1 MTIIKESEDPLLSE
15 YEIDEIVMLY
25 RKWCGVNYSNTL
37 RISDAQMLDLI
48 RTYRPTTN
56 VRDEKYVN
64 GILCSLWNK
73 AEELDKFFMEFISD
87 TQRSGEP
94 QIFISIYDAYA
105 KYQDKMRNIPKK
117 QIIGKMYF
125 EKYVKQLMKD
135 FIVDDQ
141 YIRLHTA
148 ENLP

>member
-1 MTIIKESEDPLLSE
+1 
-15 YEIDEIVMLY
+15 MLY